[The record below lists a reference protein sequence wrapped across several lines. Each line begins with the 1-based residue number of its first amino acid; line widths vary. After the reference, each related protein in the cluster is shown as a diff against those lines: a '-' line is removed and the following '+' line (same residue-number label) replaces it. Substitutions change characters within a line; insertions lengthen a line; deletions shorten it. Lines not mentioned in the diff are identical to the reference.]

1 MNSSNVSATASEQE
15 ENALQALGEGGQV
28 LDPPK
33 IAFPTRGLFRAVGLS
48 WDAQRPVTVVGAG
61 TPAERGPMRLRE
73 AVAGASWQ
81 GGTGCSGGDPFVRRA
96 APGGPACSTLQ
107 L

>member
-15 ENALQALGEGGQV
+15 ENALQALGEGGQA

-48 WDAQRPVTVVGAG
+48 WDAQRPVTVVGEGTPAQEGLMGLWEVVAG
-61 TPAERGPMRLRE
+61 TP
-73 AVAGASWQ
+73 WQ
-81 GGTGCSGGDPFVRRA
+81 GGTRCSDGDPFVRRA
-96 APGGPACSTLQ
+96 APGGPACGTLR